1 MKAIQKGFTLIE
13 LMIVI
18 AIIGVLAAIA
28 LPAYQDYISKAQV
41 TRVYGEMSAVKTA
54 TEAALFDGRNPI
66 AASVAGA
73 LATDEWVG
81 WTGSNMVASGVNL
94 MGLAAG
100 PQSGRGLSLKQGTTN
115 KSLIGLGVQFGENAS
130 TDVKG
135 AQLYLVRAADGVW
148 TCVID
153 KQSSNFKTKF
163 APKACEMGTAP
174 TIA

>member
-41 TRVYGEMSAVKTA
+41 TRVYGEMSAVKTS
-54 TEAALFDGRNPI
+54 TEAALFDGRNPV
-66 AASVAGA
+66 AASIAPM

-94 MGLAAG
+94 FGLSAG
-100 PQSGRGLSLKQGTTN
+100 KSSGRGLSLKQGTN
-115 KSLIGLGVQFGENAS
+115 KSIIGLGVTFGENAS

-135 AQLYLVRAADGVW
+135 AQLYLTRAADGVW
-148 TCVID
+148 TCTIN
-153 KQSSNFKTKF
+153 KASSNFKDKF
-163 APKACEMGTAP
+163 APKACKLGTAP
-174 TIA
+174 TIS